1 MKLWQKGAAAHEKVD
16 SFTVGKDREYDLV
29 LAQYDCEASMAH
41 AKMLGAIGLI
51 TIDEARQLCKVL
63 EALKEDAEK
72 GVFTIENEFE
82 DFGYNVKN
90 ARRYQSKSKRTP
102 KFKDYSDREDT
113 F

>member
-1 MKLWQKGAAAHEKVD
+1 MIVITNRL
-16 SFTVGKDREYDLV
+16 
-29 LAQYDCEASMAH
+29 MA
-41 AKMLGAIGLI
+41 K
-51 TIDEARQLCKVL
+51 TNRNSTSSY
-63 EALKEDAEK
+63 KEEL
-72 GVFTIENEFE
+72 ENEFE